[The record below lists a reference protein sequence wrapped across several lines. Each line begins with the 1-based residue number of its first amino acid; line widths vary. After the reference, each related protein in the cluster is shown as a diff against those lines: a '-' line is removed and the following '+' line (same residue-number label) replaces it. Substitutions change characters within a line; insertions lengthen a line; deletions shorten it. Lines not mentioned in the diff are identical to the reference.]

1 MCLFCSGGSPSSAR
15 SLVCLLALAG
25 TAGADGDPA
34 SDILIAQDVFLPVPA
49 PSAHTA
55 SALKARVAMVF
66 ARRNRIKVA
75 VVASKT
81 DLGSVPT
88 LFNKPQSYA
97 KFLGIELSTIY
108 VGPLLVV
115 MPNGFGI
122 YDGGRATARAVRV
135 LAKLRVAG
143 RSSDALTRAA
153 ATAVHAL
160 AAARALRS
168 KDIHPPSVF
177 PQTVAARLGEPVKL
191 TYVVLEDSEWSKEVV
206 QVVVGGTEAK
216 VIRTPLRRATY
227 SVI

>member
-1 MCLFCSGGSPSSAR
+1 
-15 SLVCLLALAG
+15 
-25 TAGADGDPA
+25 
-34 SDILIAQDVFLPVPA
+34 
-49 PSAHTA
+49 
-55 SALKARVAMVF
+55 
-66 ARRNRIKVA
+66 
-75 VVASKT
+75 
-81 DLGSVPT
+81 
-88 LFNKPQSYA
+88 
-97 KFLGIELSTIY
+97 
-108 VGPLLVV
+108 
-115 MPNGFGI
+115 
-122 YDGGRATARAVRV
+122 V

-227 SVI
+227 GKPHSVTWTVPASPGMKYCVIASDAAGNSSASTCGTIKLVA